1 MDYQKAKG
9 IFLDADG
16 VLWPDTSLGGI
27 LNGLEEATNSLMS
40 LRSSLSN
47 PNDFSFFVVT
57 NQTLA
62 ARNLI
67 PEKEFA
73 RFTVDFFRTLI
84 DMGLIND
91 FRVCFHHPKA
101 INKSLRDSE
110 CFCRKPRAGMITDLL
125 QEYLIRPQRSVI
137 IGDRITDIG
146 AGQLAK
152 LSLRILL
159 EGSRPF
165 EWNDNFVPDSALS
178 SIRLIPANNL
188 DDAATIINRWSEKLS
203 MQF

>member
-1 MDYQKAKG
+1 
-9 IFLDADG
+9 
-16 VLWPDTSLGGI
+16 
-27 LNGLEEATNSLMS
+27 
-40 LRSSLSN
+40 
-47 PNDFSFFVVT
+47 
-57 NQTLA
+57 
-62 ARNLI
+62 
-67 PEKEFA
+67 
-73 RFTVDFFRTLI
+73 
-84 DMGLIND
+84 
-91 FRVCFHHPKA
+91 
-101 INKSLRDSE
+101 
-110 CFCRKPRAGMITDLL
+110 MITDLL